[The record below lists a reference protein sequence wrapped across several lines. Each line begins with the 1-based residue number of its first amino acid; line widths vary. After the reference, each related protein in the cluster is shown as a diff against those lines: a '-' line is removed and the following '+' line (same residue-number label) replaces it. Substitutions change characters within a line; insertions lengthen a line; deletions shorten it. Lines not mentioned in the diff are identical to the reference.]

1 MPRGFIGQPSSA
13 YLTKASTEH
22 DRISTNSARIATSAP
37 ASASAVSR
45 LQRPRNLPFE
55 PSEAFSGGQV
65 PTGRGDSSNIVVRHD
80 EYEAI
85 SRTVSQADD
94 RIGECMYN
102 ISNEIEALC
111 QTDFVLPDAVP
122 RCLNISNGVKDSLGQ
137 FRGMTEDKLTQTRNF
152 AREISNI
159 GF

>member
-1 MPRGFIGQPSSA
+1 MPRGFVGQPASS
-13 YLTKASTEH
+13 YLTKASTAH
-22 DRISTNSARIATSAP
+22 DQAGTNSSQIATRAP
-37 ASASAVSR
+37 ASASATAR
-45 LQRPRNLPFE
+45 LQRTRDLPFE
-55 PSEAFSGGQV
+55 PNEAFSGGSV

-80 EYEAI
+80 EYDTI

-137 FRGMTEDKLTQTRNF
+137 FRGVTEDTLIQTRNF
-152 AREISNI
+152 AREIANI